1 MRNNSKL
8 LPDYILYWW
17 LVNFFV
23 FNAKRFLR
31 KEKKKKFM
39 ILRLLW
45 RLCKSKLILYIFHIN
60 NILLLSLHD
69 YDLHFEDRGTFGYVV
84 IGSSSLVIASA
95 SYFKS

>member
-31 KEKKKKFM
+31 KEKKKVYDPAVALTFM
-39 ILRLLW
+39 
-45 RLCKSKLILYIFHIN
+45 
-60 NILLLSLHD
+60 
-69 YDLHFEDRGTFGYVV
+69 
-84 IGSSSLVIASA
+84 
-95 SYFKS
+95 